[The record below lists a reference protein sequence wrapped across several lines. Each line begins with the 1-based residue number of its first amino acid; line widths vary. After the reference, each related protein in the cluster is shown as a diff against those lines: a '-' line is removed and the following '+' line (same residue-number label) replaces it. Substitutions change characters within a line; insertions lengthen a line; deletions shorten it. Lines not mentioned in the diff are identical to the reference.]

1 MHDEI
6 SLPPFMHLLTN
17 IRHGRLQ
24 SCPTSTAL
32 ISCGLPLLILL
43 LPPFLLLLPERFPE
57 LVLGYLQR
65 EYVHSSS
72 LIRHGTNDI
81 ILGLVKLQ
89 WNFSKSRI
97 RALRSTF
104 EGITCTEAT
113 LATTGHIFASRGAFG
128 AMLAWRLGVLTPANV
143 AHDCVIQ

>member
-1 MHDEI
+1 MHI
-6 SLPPFMHLLTN
+6 SLPQLTT
-17 IRHGRLQ
+17 IHSRDSLQ
-24 SCPTSTAL
+24 SYHPAAL
-32 ISCGLPLLILL
+32 ICCGLPLLL
-43 LPPFLLLLPERFPE
+43 LPLVSLLHSELCSE

-143 AHDCVIQ
+143 AHDCIIQ